1 MHLGVSVLLEQV
13 DVGLQGIVHFDFD
26 AGFGFQEPG
35 MMLPGLICKSNAEI
49 VNVIETDLS
58 ASRRLTWLH
67 KIISEVHSNFV
78 LNAQ

>member
-1 MHLGVSVLLEQV
+1 MSFQESDVLLHHCQA
-13 DVGLQGIVHFDFD
+13 H
-26 AGFGFQEPG
+26 
-35 MMLPGLICKSNAEI
+35 NRI